1 VEFKFADAPK
11 RTRSMLTALD
21 ELHLEGILVVY
32 PGEAAYSLGD
42 RIQVVSLPE
51 AVRRL
56 SGF

>member
-1 VEFKFADAPK
+1 
-11 RTRSMLTALD
+11 
-21 ELHLEGILVVY
+21 LVVY